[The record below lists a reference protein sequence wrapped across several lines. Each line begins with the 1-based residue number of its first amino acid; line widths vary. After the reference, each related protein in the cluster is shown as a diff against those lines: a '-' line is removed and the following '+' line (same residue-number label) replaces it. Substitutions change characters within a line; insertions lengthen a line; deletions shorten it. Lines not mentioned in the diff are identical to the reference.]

1 MSRSKSTPSDSHSG
15 AGIGNATGHALS
27 AAELIAIEQRIG
39 AHNYKPLDVVIT
51 RGEGCW
57 VWDVEGTRYLDGL
70 AAYGA
75 VNQGHQHPRIVA
87 AMTAQLGR
95 MSLTSRAF
103 RNDQLAPFY
112 QELSDFSGYTRV
124 LPMNTGAEA
133 VETALKAAR
142 KWGYT
147 VKGVPDG
154 EAEILVFD
162 GNFAG
167 RTISIIS
174 FSDDEQYRFG
184 FGPFTPGF
192 RILPYGNL
200 AALERA
206 ITPNTVAVL
215 LEPVQGEGGII
226 IPPADFLPGVRALC
240 DQHRVLMIADEI
252 QSGLGRTGKRFACDH
267 AGVRPDAMTL
277 GKALSGGMYPVSAF
291 LADDEVMDVFG
302 PGDHGSTF
310 GGNPLGAAVATEA
323 IRVLQDEGMI
333 DNAAAMGARFAEALD
348 RFDFGSIREVR
359 QTGLW
364 IGIEL
369 WEQAGGARRYTEDL
383 RARGVLCK
391 ETHEHVIRIAPP
403 LVIDESQVD
412 LTVDTLRATFE
423 SLG

>member
-1 MSRSKSTPSDSHSG
+1 MSLDSKYRPASPHSEG
-15 AGIGNATGHALS
+15 LDAAALIGL
-27 AAELIAIEQRIG
+27 EERLG
-39 AHNYKPLDVVIT
+39 AHNYKPLDVVLA

-57 VWDVEGTRYLDGL
+57 VWDVDGERYLDCL

-87 AMTAQLGR
+87 AMVRQAEQ
-95 MSLTSRAF
+95 MALTSRAF
-103 RNDQLAPFY
+103 RNDQLALFY
-112 QELSDFSGYTRV
+112 RELTDFSGYGRV

-133 VETALKAAR
+133 VETALKATR

-147 VKGVPDG
+147 VKGVPEG
-154 EAEILVFD
+154 QAEIIVFG
-162 GNFAG
+162 GNFSG
-167 RTISIIS
+167 RTITIIS
-174 FSDDEQYRFG
+174 FSDEPQYRYG

-192 RILPYGNL
+192 TLVPYGDL

-206 ITPNTVAVL
+206 VSPNTVGVL

-226 IPPADFLPGVRALC
+226 IPPADFLPGVRQLC
-240 DQHRVLMIADEI
+240 DEHGMLMIADEI

-267 AGVRPDAMTL
+267 AGVRPDGMIL

-291 LADDEVMDVFG
+291 LADDEVMDVFS

-323 IRVLQDEGMI
+323 LRVLREEGMI
-333 DNAAAMGARFAEALD
+333 ENAERMGTRFAEALEN
-348 RFDFGSIREVR
+348 FDYGSIREVR

-364 IGIEL
+364 VGVEL
-369 WEQAGGARRYTEDL
+369 WETAGGARPYAEDL
-383 RARGVLCK
+383 RARGMLCK

-403 LVIDESQVD
+403 LVIDAEQVD
-412 LTVDTLRATFE
+412 LAVDTLRQTFE
-423 SLG
+423 RLG